1 MRSAIFRW
9 MPLPRV
15 SDITP
20 LSGKA
25 CNHDCVL
32 CRGSRSCRP
41 RALGVL
47 PAPSISLESDRTDT
61 TCTRFKYP
69 CPYHHPPCRCAVRR
83 RTVPASKTLSAGVLL
98 VLDYMAIQDVADVH
112 CSDRILGSRLH
123 WTVFL
128 APHEGILQNGGAVS
142 AGRSGTHSDAC
153 HARPLS
159 RRTKGRA

>member
-1 MRSAIFRW
+1 MRQPREPNDQSSDSSLRSAN
-9 MPLPRV
+9 
-15 SDITP
+15 TP
-20 LSGKA
+20 
-25 CNHDCVL
+25 
-32 CRGSRSCRP
+32 CRP
-41 RALGVL
+41 RDLGAL

-83 RTVPASKTLSAGVLL
+83 RTVSTSKALPAGVLL
-98 VLDYMAIQDVADVH
+98 VLDYVAIQEVVDVQ

-128 APHEGILQNGGAVS
+128 APHEGVLRDGGAVS
-142 AGRSGTHSDAC
+142 AGCSGTHSDTC

-159 RRTKGRA
+159 RRTKGRAGQRHRAMESG